1 MAHLKGLYY
10 SSSCEAIQKHRH
22 DPTTY
27 YVCISVYAL
36 CRQLIW
42 VRHVHIFVFIFY
54 IDVLH
59 LLQFQIIKAVARKRI
74 DDILDGKKRIDTGIA
89 RVDAEANQST
99 EERIKTSKKRRQART
114 SRPQSAPV
122 QRTTDSAPLRIPTNN
137 VST

>member
-22 DPTTY
+22 DHTTY
-27 YVCISVYAL
+27 YVCISIYAFYGK
-36 CRQLIW
+36 LIW
-42 VRHVHIFVFIFY
+42 VEHVFVFTFY
-54 IDVLH
+54 IDVLQ

-99 EERIKTSKKRRQART
+99 EERIKTSKKRRQTR
-114 SRPQSAPV
+114 SRPQSAPL
-122 QRTTDSAPLRIPTNN
+122 QRTIDSAPVRIPTNN